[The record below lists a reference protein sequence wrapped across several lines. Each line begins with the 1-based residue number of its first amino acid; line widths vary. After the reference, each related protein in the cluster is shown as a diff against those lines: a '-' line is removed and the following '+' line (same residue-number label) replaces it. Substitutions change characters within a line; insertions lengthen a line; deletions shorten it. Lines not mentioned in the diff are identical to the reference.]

1 MKNYYF
7 TFGKL
12 KTHPFYRR
20 LDHSKARNLRSAIE
34 IFKMYFPNRE
44 NPMLCNCSIVYT
56 EKDFKDTQMYIS
68 GNFGKR
74 CHGIIGFK
82 ALKNKD
88 SDKNEEHT

>member
-1 MKNYYF
+1 
-7 TFGKL
+7 
-12 KTHPFYRR
+12 
-20 LDHSKARNLRSAIE
+20 
-34 IFKMYFPNRE
+34 MYFPNRE
-44 NPMLCNCSIVYT
+44 NPMICNCSIVYT

-88 SDKNEEHT
+88 SDRNEEHT

>member
-1 MKNYYF
+1 M
-7 TFGKL
+7 GSEMCIRDR
-12 KTHPFYRR
+12 FYGGWIIV
-20 LDHSKARNLRSAIE
+20 KARNLRSAIE